1 MEHIS
6 EEDLLALTREA
17 GELADAVASAPDRVP
32 SDHARRL
39 SRAADSTF
47 VNLVQA
53 LDAFRKSRRQPP

>member
-6 EEDLLALTREA
+6 EEDLLALARKA
-17 GELADAVASAPDRVP
+17 GELADAVASATECVP

-53 LDAFRKSRRQPP
+53 LDVFRRNRRQLP